1 MSEKEREL
9 LGSEKKEC
17 VETGQQEKE
26 EKKKKQATERV
37 GRKVRRTLA
46 WLMVCVLCF
55 CIGAAAAHFYEPS
68 GTEEIRVSTSNVRT
82 VIKKAGEL
90 ISTKYYYKDTGVYE
104 NSKEIFKGI
113 KVPFTTD
120 LVVFTYEG
128 VVSLGIDMDK
138 IKIDVNDETQT
149 IILTLPKVDIRNNE
163 IDHESFEY
171 PYEKD
176 SVLNHTNMQ
185 NYTELLA
192 QLKNEKAADVLLDK
206 DLMETAKINTQ
217 QVLEKFLAGS
227 DMIHGYKIHF
237 EEVDET

>member
-1 MSEKEREL
+1 MSEKEKDL
-9 LGSEKKEC
+9 LSDEKTTCIEPS
-17 VETGQQEKE
+17 QQEKKA
-26 EKKKKQATERV
+26 EKKKQSREQMGK
-37 GRKVRRTLA
+37 KVKRTIA

-55 CIGAAAAHFYEPS
+55 FIGAVAASFYEPS

-90 ISTKYYYKDTGVYE
+90 ISTKYYYKDTGIYE

-128 VVSLGIDMDK
+128 VVSLGIDMEK

-176 SVLNHTNMQ
+176 SVLNHTNMK
-185 NYTELLA
+185 NYTTLLA

-217 QVLEKFLAGS
+217 QVLEKFLTGS